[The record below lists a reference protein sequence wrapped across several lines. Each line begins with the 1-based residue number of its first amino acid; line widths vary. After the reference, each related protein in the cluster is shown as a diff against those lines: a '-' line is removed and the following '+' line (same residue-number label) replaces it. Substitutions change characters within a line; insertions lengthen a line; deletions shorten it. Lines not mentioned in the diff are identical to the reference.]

1 MTIKTLPDELE
12 LLAEIAEGNQM
23 AFKKV
28 YDTYFSRTCTFAFHV
43 LHSKELAQEVV
54 QEVMLR
60 IWQMGNELL
69 EVRDLEGYL
78 KMLAKRKAIDLL
90 RRQIADRK
98 TTSVSQ
104 QNWQEGHVE
113 TEEAIILNE
122 TRQILE
128 AGISKLPAQQKLVY
142 QLCHQQGMKYEEA
155 ARQLNISP
163 ATVHSHMKLALKFLR
178 LHLKGHTDIAI
189 LLIIFKLF

>member
-1 MTIKTLPDELE
+1 MTIKTLPDELG

-78 KMLAKRKAIDLL
+78 KILAKRKAIDLL

-98 TTSVSQ
+98 TISVSQ
-104 QNWQEGHVE
+104 QNWQEGHVD

-128 AGISKLPAQQKLVY
+128 AGINKLPAQQKLVY

-178 LHLKGHTDIAI
+178 LHLKDHTDIAI